1 MRSRTAQWF
10 ETRVRYEKTVEDGK
24 QKQVTETYVVDAFTF
39 TEAEAAI
46 TNEIVH
52 YVSGDF
58 AIKAISPAPYGEI
71 FFSDIDADDKWY
83 KARLTFIT
91 LDEKSGKEKQSST
104 TYLVQGASVNSAIK
118 HIDEVMGE
126 TMIDYIIAGVTET
139 KILDVFEHQLKAK
152 NTEKDDKPEYEEQ
165 A

>member
-10 ETRVRYEKTVEDGK
+10 ETRVRYEKTNDDGR
-24 QKQVTETYVVDAFTF
+24 QKQVTELYVVDAFTF

-52 YVSGDF
+52 YVSGEF
-58 AIKAISPAPYGEI
+58 AIKTIAPATYGEI
-71 FFSDIDADDKWY
+71 FFSDIDADDKWF
-83 KARLTFIT
+83 KARLAFIT
-91 LDEKSGKEKQSST
+91 LDEKSGKEKQSSV
-104 TYLVQGASVNSAIK
+104 TYLVQGSSVNSAIK

-126 TMIDYIIAGVTET
+126 TMIDYIIASITET
-139 KILDVFEHQLKAK
+139 KIMDVFEHQLKAK
-152 NTEKDDKPEYEEQ
+152 TEKNNKPEYEEK